1 MKFPFKNMSTRQKWV
16 IFGISGLVLIFL
28 FIPVVKFDV
37 SYSTVISDRNNV
49 LLSAHIADDEQWR
62 FPPGDSLPEKFKQA
76 ILLFED
82 EYFYYHPGVNPVSLS
97 RAFLSNIKN
106 RRVVS
111 GGSTITMQLIRL
123 ARPAPRTILHKLKEI
138 ILALRMEAS
147 LSKDSILG
155 LYAAHAPFGG
165 NTVGIEAASWRYFNH
180 PTAELTWSETAL
192 LAVLPNAPSLMH
204 PGKGRDELEQK
215 RNRLLQKI
223 HKKGLMSDTEL
234 QLSLLEALPDAPQ
247 ATPQLAPHLLDR
259 QIIKQRGSFTRLSI
273 DSELQRLAAEIVER
287 HSKILQN
294 NEIYNAAAIIASVET
309 GEVLAYVGNS
319 KGKHSEKGYNVDII
333 TSSRSSGSVLKPFL
347 YAYALQEGLILPES
361 LLPDIPTYYRS
372 YTPQNYQRRFDGA
385 VPADKALSRSLNIP
399 FVRLL
404 NDYDGQRFVKNLKE
418 VGFRTIDKPYTHYGL
433 SLILGGCEV
442 SLWDLAG
449 AYASLGRTLNY
460 YLDNNSSYS
469 SRTFRPLQLLPQEE
483 EVIHKSSNDY
493 SPTLKAAPI
502 YFTLKALTGLE
513 RPIEESGWENFSSSR
528 QIAWKT
534 GTSFG
539 FRDAWA
545 VGLTPEYVVA
555 VWVGN
560 ASGEGR
566 PGIVGGT
573 AAGPIL
579 FELFNLL
586 PATSRL
592 QIPYDDLIEQ
602 ETCSQSGERASSFCP
617 NPVVTLIP
625 NTVKKT
631 FACPYHKLIHLS
643 PDGLYRTSIEHEKD
657 GGILS
662 KSYFV
667 LPPLMEWY
675 YRKYHPEYITL
686 PPYKAGFELSD
697 NEANMDLI
705 YPPANTTVLIPR
717 DLSGNLSRM
726 VIRAVHRREGETV
739 YWHLNGKYL
748 GSTEDSHEMEILPEP
763 GPQQISLIDSKG
775 NSLVRKF
782 ICAGDEDLKD

>member
-1 MKFPFKNMSTRQKWV
+1 MKFPFKNMSTRQKW
-16 IFGISGLVLIFL
+16 IFFGISGLVLIFL

-49 LLSAHIADDEQWR
+49 LLSAHIANDEQWR

-123 ARPAPRTILHKLKEI
+123 ARPAPRTIFHKIKEI

-147 LSKDSILG
+147 LSKDSILE

-204 PGKGRDELEQK
+204 PGKGRDELKQK

-223 HKKGLMSDTEL
+223 HKKGLISDTEL

-247 ATPQLAPHLLDR
+247 ATPQLASHLLDR
-259 QIIKQRGSFTRLSI
+259 QINNQRGSFTRLSI
-273 DSELQRLAAEIVER
+273 DSELQRLAAEVIER

-309 GEVLAYVGNS
+309 GEVLAYIGNS
-319 KGKHSEKGYNVDII
+319 KGKHSDKGYNVDII
-333 TSSRSSGSVLKPFL
+333 RSSRSSGSVLKPFL

-418 VGFRTIDKPYTHYGL
+418 VGFSTIDKPYTHYGL

-449 AYASLGRTLNY
+449 AYASLSRTLNY

-469 SRTFRPLQLLPQEE
+469 SKTFRSLQLFPQEE
-483 EVIHKSSNDY
+483 EISHKIPNDY
-493 SPTLKAAPI
+493 TPTLKASPI

-631 FACPYHKLIHLS
+631 IACPYHKLIHLS
-643 PDGLYRTSIEHEKD
+643 PDGLYRTSIEYENE

-662 KSYFV
+662 KSFFV
-667 LPPLMEWY
+667 LPPLLEWY

-697 NEANMDLI
+697 DEPNMDLI

-726 VIRAVHRREGETV
+726 VIRAVHRRDGETV

-775 NSLVRKF
+775 NSLLRKF